1 MGGFGESSRF
11 VAGGGR
17 SDEQRRAA
25 TSSDRQRQAATGGQ
39 IADVHAS
46 DKETLEGE

>member
-11 VAGGGR
+11 VVR
-17 SDEQRRAA
+17 SDEQRR
-25 TSSDRQRQAATGGQ
+25 AATGGQ